1 MKYSTKLKNVKNK
14 KNMSVFYHN
23 DDPLLHQT
31 MFQSSI
37 MNQQNASNN
46 LSDAYAQMYKQ
57 QLMMEMQQQQ
67 QQPLVRDWVGDLDKA
82 MKELDST
89 TIEMLNNN
97 VEFSNLNIQL
107 QALVQKEL
115 MALVKIK
122 INSNDGAVDNIK
134 KQMDIMK
141 NTTQKVKD
149 EEKQNFNDLNDYMKN
164 YSHLTF
170 NEYRKLKNGY
180 VNEERTETVRTNEEP
195 QIVTTNINK
204 NKKPKKRDISYE
216 NENR

>member
-1 MKYSTKLKNVKNK
+1 
-14 KNMSVFYHN
+14 MSVFYHN

-31 MFQSSI
+31 MFQTS
-37 MNQQNASNN
+37 MNQNN
-46 LSDAYAQMYKQ
+46 LSDTYAQMYKQ

-89 TIEMLNNN
+89 TVELLNSDSDFSTLN
-97 VEFSNLNIQL
+97 VQL
-107 QALVQKEL
+107 QSLIHMEL
-115 MALVKIK
+115 MDLVKIK
-122 INSNDGAVDNIK
+122 INTNEKAVDNIK

-149 EEKQNFNDLNDYMKN
+149 EEKQNFNDLNDYLKN

-170 NEYRKLKNGY
+170 DEYRKIKNGY
-180 VNEERTETVRTNEEP
+180 VKEESIVNDNNIEQEVVMTN
-195 QIVTTNINK
+195 
-204 NKKPKKRDISYE
+204 NKKSKRS
-216 NENR
+216 

>member
-1 MKYSTKLKNVKNK
+1 
-14 KNMSVFYHN
+14 MSVFYHN

-37 MNQQNASNN
+37 MNQQSNPSN

-89 TIEMLNNN
+89 TIEMLNSD
-97 VEFSNLNIQL
+97 VEFSSLNVQL

-115 MALVKIK
+115 MDLVKIK
-122 INSNDGAVDNIK
+122 INSNNGAVDNIK

-141 NTTQKVKD
+141 NATQKVKD
-149 EEKQNFNDLNDYMKN
+149 EEKQNMNDLNDYLKN

-170 NEYRKLKNGY
+170 DEYRRLKYGINNNETVVTTSNNEEEAEVIATTNNNKKQKKNG
-180 VNEERTETVRTNEEP
+180 
-195 QIVTTNINK
+195 
-204 NKKPKKRDISYE
+204 
-216 NENR
+216 

>member
-1 MKYSTKLKNVKNK
+1 MAWWMKYSTKPKKVKIRG
-14 KNMSVFYHN
+14 NMSVFYHN

-31 MFQSSI
+31 MFQSSV

-89 TIEMLNNN
+89 TIELLNND
-97 VEFSNLNIQL
+97 VEFSNLNIEL
-107 QALVQKEL
+107 QTLVQKEL
-115 MALVKIK
+115 MDLVKIK
-122 INSNDGAVDNIK
+122 INSNNGAVDNIK

-149 EEKQNFNDLNDYMKN
+149 EEKQNLNDLNDYMKN

-180 VNEERTETVRTNEEP
+180 VNEERTESISINEEP
-195 QIVTTNINK
+195 QIVTTNNK
-204 NKKPKKRDISYE
+204 NKKK
-216 NENR
+216 

>member
-1 MKYSTKLKNVKNK
+1 
-14 KNMSVFYHN
+14 MSVFYHN

-67 QQPLVRDWVGDLDKA
+67 QPLVRDWVSDLDKA
-82 MKELDST
+82 MKELDSR
-89 TIEMLNNN
+89 TIEMLNNDS
-97 VEFSNLNIQL
+97 EFSILNTQL

-115 MALVKIK
+115 MDLVKIK
-122 INSNDGAVDNIK
+122 INSNNGAVDNIK

-141 NTTQKVKD
+141 NTTQKIKD
-149 EEKQNFNDLNDYMKN
+149 EEKQNFNDLNDYVKN

-170 NEYRKLKNGY
+170 NEYRKLKKGY
-180 VNEERTETVRTNEEP
+180 VDEVKNESVSTHEEP
-195 QIVTTNINK
+195 QIVTPNNNIK
-204 NKKPKKRDISYE
+204 NKKLKKTR
-216 NENR
+216 NEL

>member
-1 MKYSTKLKNVKNK
+1 
-14 KNMSVFYHN
+14 MSVFYHN

-31 MFQSSI
+31 MFQTS
-37 MNQQNASNN
+37 MFNQQANPTN

-89 TIEMLNNN
+89 TVELLNSDSDFSTLN
-97 VEFSNLNIQL
+97 VQL
-107 QALVQKEL
+107 QSLINMEL
-115 MALVKIK
+115 MDLVKIK
-122 INSNDGAVDNIK
+122 INTNEKAVDNIK

-149 EEKQNFNDLNDYMKN
+149 EEKQNFNDLNDYLKN

-170 NEYRKLKNGY
+170 DEYRKIKNGY
-180 VNEERTETVRTNEEP
+180 VKEESIVNDNNIEQEVVMTN
-195 QIVTTNINK
+195 
-204 NKKPKKRDISYE
+204 NKKSKRS
-216 NENR
+216 